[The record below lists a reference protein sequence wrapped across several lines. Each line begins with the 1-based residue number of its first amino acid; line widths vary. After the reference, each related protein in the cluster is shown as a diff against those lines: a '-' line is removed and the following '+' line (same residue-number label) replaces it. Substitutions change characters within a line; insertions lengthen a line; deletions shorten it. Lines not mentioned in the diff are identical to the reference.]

1 MSAKDYVKQD
11 CVGFGKAVGDLI
23 AGVTGDGLGA
33 DDLQKAIAAVVSG
46 AQTVNEFKD
55 VPAAAGLHTLG
66 AASDTY
72 GDFMLQ
78 KKIAEEV
85 SEGGG

>member
-11 CVGFGKAVGDLI
+11 CVSFGKSVGNLV

-33 DDLQKAIAAVVSG
+33 NDLDKAIKAVITG

-72 GDFMLQ
+72 GDVMLN
-78 KKIAEEV
+78 KAIADEA
-85 SEGGG
+85 SEGGD